1 MVADS
6 LKGLRSGL
14 PIVILIG
21 AWQILSELS
30 ILPGQKIPSP
40 WEVVLGLRE
49 LATVGLPRG
58 YDLLH
63 HTWMSLYRVILGF
76 TLAAILGVSFGIA
89 MGWSG
94 IFYRAV
100 NPILNLI
107 RPIPPLAWIPIAILW
122 FGIGIKSA
130 VFLIFLGAFFPILL
144 DTISGVKS
152 VPPIYIEATRTLGAR
167 RADLLLKVI
176 VPGAMPSIMT
186 GMRVGLGIGWMTLVA
201 AEFTG
206 VKSGLGLGYM
216 IMTARDIQRV
226 DELVAGMVVIGLVGV
241 GMDKIL
247 RMVEARLLRW
257 RETV

>member
-1 MVADS
+1 MRNV
-6 LKGLRSGL
+6 L
-14 PIVILIG
+14 PIILFIG
-21 AWQILSELS
+21 AWQLLSELS
-30 ILPGQKIPSP
+30 LLPGQKIPSP
-40 WEVVLGLRE
+40 WEVVLGLRD
-49 LATVGLPRG
+49 LATVGLPHG

-63 HTWMSLYRVILGF
+63 HTLMSLYRVFLGF
-76 TLAAILGVSFGIA
+76 TLAAFLGVSLGIA
-89 MGWSG
+89 MGWSRL
-94 IFYRAV
+94 FYQAM
-100 NPILNLI
+100 NPIMNLI
-107 RPIPPLAWIPIAILW
+107 RPVPPLAWIPIAILW
-122 FGIGIKSA
+122 FGIGVRSA

-176 VPGAMPSIMT
+176 APGAMPSIMT

-247 RMVEARLLRW
+247 RIAEAKVLRW